1 LDFIKKEGG
10 IMKTKGMLVLLLILI
25 AALSVPV
32 SADAARGYGRI
43 WTAYPDQAPIWN
55 IYQGGDPI
63 EWMSWA
69 NNPRFSIFTI
79 VWYGNQN
86 NMDLVLDSATGLVW
100 QRRPLNSTGT
110 WAEAQFGCVSLM
122 TGTGYLMGWRL
133 PQVEELTSLV
143 DYSYGGNVLPAGHPF
158 MIGDGFTFWSATSDP
173 RSPSKALF
181 VDFSNR
187 SQPVG
192 SASKSSQMNAW
203 CVRGGASPPALGVGG
218 I

>member
-1 LDFIKKEGG
+1 MRE
-10 IMKTKGMLVLLLILI
+10 KGKLVLLIIL
-25 AALSVPV
+25 AVVLSVPV
-32 SADAARGYGRI
+32 SADTAQSYGRV

-55 IYQGGDPI
+55 IYQGGSPI
-63 EWMSWA
+63 EWLSWA
-69 NNPRFSIFTI
+69 NNPRFSIFTA

-86 NMDLVLDSATGLVW
+86 NVDLVLDSATGLVW

-133 PQVEELTSLV
+133 PQVEELTSLI
-143 DYSYGGNVLPAGHPF
+143 DYSYGGTILPAGHPF
-158 MIGDGFTFWSATSDP
+158 MIGNDYNGFAFWSATTDP

-192 SASKSSQMNAW
+192 SISKSSPMNAW
-203 CVRGGASPPALGVGG
+203 CVRGGTSPPTPGAGS

>member
-1 LDFIKKEGG
+1 
-10 IMKTKGMLVLLLILI
+10 MKTKGMLVLLFILTV
-25 AALSVPV
+25 ALAVPV
-32 SADAARGYGRI
+32 SADAAKDYGRI
-43 WTAYPDQAPIWN
+43 WTAYPEQGPVWN
-55 IYQGGDPI
+55 IYQGGQPI
-63 EWMSWA
+63 EWMAWA
-69 NNPRFSIFTI
+69 NNYRFSIFTV

-100 QRRPLNSTGT
+100 QRRPLNSTAA
-110 WAEAQFGCVSLM
+110 WADAQFGCTSLM

-158 MIGDGFTFWSATSDP
+158 MIGEGFAFWSATTDP

-187 SQPVG
+187 DQPLG
-192 SASKSSQMNAW
+192 SATKSKSMNVW
-203 CVRGGASPPALGVGG
+203 CVRGGTYPTSPGVGG
-218 I
+218 V